1 MGILKAVDIQYIIN
15 CHGIQCDAE
24 IAHSVIRSIARVIE
38 RQSVESERIRSI
50 SFALECAGMHP
61 IDSTRWAIILLDEMD
76 KGMELES
83 PD

>member
-1 MGILKAVDIQYIIN
+1 MATFKAVDIQYIIN
-15 CHGIQCDAE
+15 CHGVQCDNKS
-24 IAHSVIRSIARVIE
+24 AHSVIRSIAHAIE

-61 IDSTRWAIILLDEMD
+61 IDSTRWAIILLDEVNL
-76 KGMELES
+76 GMKLEV